1 MLLSQLVIAMC
12 QYFCICVALVLIYV
26 VENLSSN
33 GKTFDRRCRVEATN
47 TRYFL
52 GNDIICLIVQYYFV
66 VYDGWMDAVTEREGA
81 RN

>member
-1 MLLSQLVIAMC
+1 MLLSQFVLISQCVRTSV
-12 QYFCICVALVLIYV
+12 YVALVLINV

-66 VYDGWMDAVTEREGA
+66 VYDGWMDAVTQRES
-81 RN
+81 